1 MSEVF
6 FFDYS
11 KGKNTLSGM
20 ESLCRESGILEL
32 IPKGGSVAVKLH
44 MGELGNTT
52 YIRPVFVRRVVDLI
66 RKAGGKPFVTDT
78 TALYPGGRNTQSK
91 YLSTAAFN
99 GFVKESVGAPV
110 VIADGDGYEGVSVTV
125 ENVVKGCQLKEV
137 KIATKIYQ
145 ADFLLLLSHVKGHMI
160 TGFGGAVKNL
170 GMGCVTKEAKRE
182 QHRMNPP
189 LLDESKCNGCEVCI
203 KVCPSE
209 AVTMQEGKAKRDVE
223 KCIHCSTCLFVCPSD
238 ALFWERS
245 NKEQFQVYLAHA
257 ASAVMDRFKGKLGF
271 INFVQDVTPQCDCA
285 APAGN
290 AIVPDIG
297 ILASLDPVAVDKAS
311 LDLIDQAPILL
322 TPTPLTPPDRMG
334 KLHQVDSLV
343 QLAVAQKLELGSLDY
358 QLITL

>member
-11 KGKNTLSGM
+11 KGENTLSGM
-20 ESLCRESGILEL
+20 ESLCRESGILKL
-32 IPKGGSVAVKLH
+32 IPKGGAVAVKLH

-91 YLSTAAFN
+91 YLFTAAFN
-99 GFVKESVGAPV
+99 GFVKESVGAPI
-110 VIADGDGYEGVSVTV
+110 VIADGDGYEGISVTV

-182 QHRMNPP
+182 QHRLNPP
-189 LLDESKCNGCEVCI
+189 LLDESKCNGCEACI
-203 KVCPSE
+203 EVCPSE
-209 AVTMQEGKAKRDVE
+209 AIMMQQGKAKRDLE
-223 KCIHCSTCLFVCPSD
+223 KCIHCSTCLVPRPLKPVCD
-238 ALFWERS
+238 A
-245 NKEQFQVYLAHA
+245 
-257 ASAVMDRFKGKLGF
+257 DG
-271 INFVQDVTPQCDCA
+271 
-285 APAGN
+285 
-290 AIVPDIG
+290 
-297 ILASLDPVAVDKAS
+297 
-311 LDLIDQAPILL
+311 
-322 TPTPLTPPDRMG
+322 
-334 KLHQVDSLV
+334 
-343 QLAVAQKLELGSLDY
+343 
-358 QLITL
+358 